1 MKTINEKNN
10 FAFEF
15 KPVTKL
21 FEEQVQLHPDQC
33 AVISGGE
40 ELTYVQLNK
49 RANRIANALIEMGV
63 VRENIVGVVLDR
75 C

>member
-33 AVISGGE
+33 AVISGGDNR
-40 ELTYVQLNK
+40 QK
-49 RANRIANALIEMGV
+49 SANTKHFLFPFAK
-63 VRENIVGVVLDR
+63 
-75 C
+75 

>member
-49 RANRIANALIEMGV
+49 RANRIANATHNPINAAGHITS
-63 VRENIVGVVLDR
+63 IVAFS
-75 C
+75 